1 MNTRVKKFG
10 INKVTK
16 SFAESLIVQD
26 IRLENASQSIKFFIE
41 NKCWYF
47 DIFTVYNRLSHLMQI
62 YSMSHNNDVL
72 FQMI

>member
-41 NKCWYF
+41 NKC
-47 DIFTVYNRLSHLMQI
+47 
-62 YSMSHNNDVL
+62 
-72 FQMI
+72 